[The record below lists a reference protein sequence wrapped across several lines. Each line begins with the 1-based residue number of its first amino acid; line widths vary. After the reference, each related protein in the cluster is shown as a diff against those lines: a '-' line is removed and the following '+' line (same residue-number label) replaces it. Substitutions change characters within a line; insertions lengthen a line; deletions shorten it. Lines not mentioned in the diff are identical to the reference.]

1 MRTRGQG
8 TLEDEGNKTL
18 SQLLERVATELPPL
32 VLIIVLRPLP
42 GVELAR
48 LACVHKAFRVVLLI
62 LQQQNPGPANGR
74 PRYGPPD
81 GHEFSQR
88 RFAQA
93 QDDCRLV
100 RAAWLGDVAV
110 LQAMITAGV
119 DEHGTPLL
127 EAVATDNRRSVDH
140 ALYLAACSG
149 FIQAVELL
157 LDAGADVHFRY
168 DHPLVSASGSG
179 HADVVA
185 LLIQRGADVHT
196 LDDFALRIASASG
209 HDNLV
214 KLLIELGAD
223 IHAQNDG
230 ALRRASS
237 HGHTATVAVLLQRGA
252 NVHAVGYDS
261 WENYVPSG
269 LTAIRIASAYDHA
282 ETVQL
287 LMAHG
292 AQLSAA

>member
-1 MRTRGQG
+1 MYTRSQG
-8 TLEDEGNKTL
+8 TLEDLEASNEL

-32 VLIIVLRPLP
+32 ALIIILRPLP
-42 GVELAR
+42 FVELAR

-62 LQQQNPGPANGR
+62 LRQNPGQASGR

-81 GHEFSQR
+81 GR
-88 RFAQA
+88 DFARA
-93 QDDCRLV
+93 QDQCRLA
-100 RAAWLGDVAV
+100 RAACFGDVAV

-127 EAVATDNRRSVDH
+127 EAIAINNKRSVDH

-149 FIQAVELL
+149 FIQAVDLL
-157 LDAGADVHFRY
+157 LDAGVGLLGCQWSILEAAS
-168 DHPLVSASGSG
+168 SAG
-179 HADVVA
+179 HADIVA